1 MISAPLARAS
11 FTSFATF
18 GTEAVQRG
26 RRSLVQVWLVKS
38 ITSSAVSLGAEIVAG
53 LSCGAAGSF
62 AVLHSS
68 TMVCAAAGKIGPP
81 VDKRQAPMSVA
92 ETHMRCMNLLPDC
105 FANYRVNCS
114 TARVVRGCVWSG
126 YRRRAD

>member
-18 GTEAVQRG
+18 GTGAAQRG

-38 ITSSAVSLGAEIVAG
+38 ITSNAVSLGAEIVAG

-68 TMVCAAAGKIGPP
+68 TMVCAAAGMEPTTVIA
-81 VDKRQAPMSVA
+81 RQAAISVIGA
-92 ETHMRCMNLLPDC
+92 DVRCMNLLPDC
-105 FANYRVNCS
+105 FAKL
-114 TARVVRGCVWSG
+114 
-126 YRRRAD
+126 